1 MFTHFKMSY
10 VGFGQTQQYN
20 LPFMTEAIPSSMR
33 SNTAPRP
40 INCVLSTVYVPSTSG
55 NASASGISTIQVPL
69 GSASYMANP
78 YLRFKLVANRAVGGN
93 SAGRVFKGTAR
104 AASAAIANYQT
115 SINSTLVD
123 NVLNYSQTADLLLSH
138 ACSSNYLSRDGQVLF
153 DSLADAKAD
162 AAVQT
167 DVYVLPLLGLLSCSS
182 GAFPLWAI
190 SGTLTINIGW
200 ASIGAMFAG
209 LAAAGSIDSVSF
221 QDVALVYDR
230 ITVESD
236 FIGKMKAEMAAT
248 GAKYNYAFT
257 NYQSLSA
264 VSTQGQNT
272 INTGLNVS
280 SLRAVVLT
288 SPLTAGLNVATTQA
302 VSEVSGLTQF
312 QVSLDGRQVSNVN
325 IDAVNSPAQAFAE
338 GNKCFSRLFDSAVDD
353 ISTKATYLTTSF
365 FAGIN
370 TCRVAEHLSFQGSA
384 VSVCGIALTQGQTTS
399 TNFITF
405 INDVSLLIGMDGSV
419 DLVR

>member
-1 MFTHFKMSY
+1 MSY

-325 IDAVNSPAQAFAE
+325 IDAVNAPAQAFAE